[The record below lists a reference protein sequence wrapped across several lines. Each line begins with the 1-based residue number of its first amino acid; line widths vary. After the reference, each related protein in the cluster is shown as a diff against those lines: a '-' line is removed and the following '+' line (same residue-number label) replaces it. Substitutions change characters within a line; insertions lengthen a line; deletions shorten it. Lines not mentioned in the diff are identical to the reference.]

1 MSKSP
6 LYRLI
11 KYISKH
17 FKKLLIIIIIS
28 IIISSICHVYGQ
40 LFLQVLIDDYLTPLL
55 KDSNPVFTP
64 LLKAVGWMSFV
75 YLIGVI
81 ATFIYS
87 HLTVY
92 VSQGVLKIIRNTMF
106 SHMETLPIRYFDEN
120 THGNIMS
127 YYLNDTDTLRELISE
142 SLPDFIANGL
152 ILIAAFIA
160 MLSLNVFLTIMI
172 ILGVLI
178 MLLIANTLNAKASTA
193 FFSRQKSVAEVNGYL
208 EEMIAGQK
216 VVQVFNHEQAVKENF
231 DLLNEELFK
240 QSKNADLY
248 ANILMPIM
256 GNIGYLIYV
265 LIAIFGGIIA
275 IKTTNLTI
283 GEIASFLLLT
293 RSFTMHTNQL
303 SQIYTTLAPAFA
315 GAKRIFQLIDEQ
327 SEENKGLIT
336 LVNVTKDSAGHLTK
350 TKEHT
355 NHWAWYNPQTQEL
368 IELKG
373 NIEFRNVTFSYQKN
387 KKVLENIS
395 LKAKEG
401 QKIALVG
408 ATGAGKTTIAN
419 LINCFYDLDEGLI
432 LYDGIDIRQI
442 NKKDL
447 RKSLGMVLQDVFLF
461 TGTIMDNLRYGKQNA
476 TEDECRAASKLANA
490 TSFIEK
496 LPDGYNTFISNN
508 GDNLSQGERQLLSIA
523 RCAVSNPPVMILDEA
538 TSSID
543 TQTEKIIQEG
553 MDKLM
558 QNRTVFVIA
567 HRLST
572 IRNASLI
579 VVLEHGKIIEQGT
592 HEQLIKKKGKYYELY
607 TGAFELE

>member
-64 LLKAVGWMSFV
+64 LLKAIGWMSFV

-127 YYLNDTDTLRELISE
+127 YYLNDTDTLRELISQ

-152 ILIAAFIA
+152 ILVAAFIA

-172 ILGVLI
+172 ILGVVI
-178 MLLIANTLNAKASTA
+178 MLLIANTLNTKASTA

-419 LINCFYDLDEGLI
+419 LINRFYDLDEGLI

-461 TGTIMDNLRYGKQNA
+461 TGTIMDNLCYGKQNA
-476 TEDECRAASKLANA
+476 TEEECRAASKLANA

-543 TQTEKIIQEG
+543 TQTEKIVQEG

-592 HEQLIKKKGKYYELY
+592 HDQLIKKKGKYYELY